1 MCTAASAAERVIVTI
16 QAVAT
21 NPSRQST
28 SSLPLQNESRF
39 SSIAIE
45 PCPWGLCWETT
56 RYIGSIPKRVKSTMR
71 RVAMGESAPA
81 ATAAM
86 AGM

>member
-1 MCTAASAAERVIVTI
+1 MCTAASAAESVIVTI

-21 NPSRQST
+21 NPSRTST
-28 SSLPLQNESRF
+28 RILPLQNESRF

-45 PCPWGLCWETT
+45 PWPWGLSRETT
-56 RYIGSIPKRVKSTMR
+56 RYIGSIPNRVRSTISS
-71 RVAMGESAPA
+71 VAIGESAPA
-81 ATAAM
+81 AATAM